1 MSIFI
6 FEQKCIEL
14 LGLRCMVS
22 KNAKEV
28 KQMKKGIARRVIR
41 IAGVIIPVAV
51 LLFYYLVVIRV
62 YVVPTKSM
70 EPTIKAEDIILSDGI
85 AYKKKAIAR
94 QEVVLLKDG
103 EETVVKRVIGIP
115 GDEVVLSE
123 AGVYVNGQQLY
134 EPYLKEIGQE
144 SSDVYDVPAGCY
156 FVLGDNRKD
165 SLDSRSWENPYVE
178 EERIVGKGFVAM
190 GIKDGPHISFF

>member
-1 MSIFI
+1 
-6 FEQKCIEL
+6 
-14 LGLRCMVS
+14 
-22 KNAKEV
+22 
-28 KQMKKGIARRVIR
+28 MKKGIIRRIIR
-41 IAGVIIPVAV
+41 ILGVVIPIAV
-51 LLFYYLVVIRV
+51 LLFFYLFIVKV

-85 AYKKKAIAR
+85 AYRKKTIAR

-134 EPYLKEIGQE
+134 EPYVKDIGQE

-178 EERIVGKGFVAM
+178 KERIVGKGFVAM